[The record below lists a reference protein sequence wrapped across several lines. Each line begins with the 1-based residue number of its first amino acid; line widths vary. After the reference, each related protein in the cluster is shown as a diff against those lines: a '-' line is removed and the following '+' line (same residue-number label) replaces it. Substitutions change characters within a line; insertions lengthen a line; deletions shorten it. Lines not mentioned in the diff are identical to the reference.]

1 MGRLALRRRWTRI
14 WIIGP
19 LLLLHGMLEECG
31 RHEDDGRGAVGESDE
46 AGDAD
51 GTVQQNTA
59 GTGTGT

>member
-1 MGRLALRRRWTRI
+1 
-14 WIIGP
+14 
-19 LLLLHGMLEECG
+19 MLEECG

-59 GTGTGT
+59 GTGT